1 MGAFRQKHTAITAIS
16 YNHCELAICVC
27 VYASVLAR
35 ALQIKIIPIIIERTN
50 APTND
55 VRNSN
60 DKKSEKR
67 KCNSI
72 NHAIVCGHRS
82 AGRHVKY
89 VRPAVSILNQASPN
103 KFRIR
108 LLSIKARRRMLLNLF
123 DPMKLSTT
131 AFKEFPNHKEN
142 FHNDPNEN
150 RYKLRWLFLPT
161 SIKVEI
167 ELSKNLRL
175 LHTLQNR
182 GHRKEILCQIHQKP
196 LIIPTKWKRF
206 FP

>member
-1 MGAFRQKHTAITAIS
+1 MRV
-16 YNHCELAICVC
+16 CICVGT
-27 VYASVLAR
+27 SK
-35 ALQIKIIPIIIERTN
+35 IKPIIIERTN

-60 DKKSEKR
+60 GKKSEKR

-131 AFKEFPNHKEN
+131 AFKKN
-142 FHNDPNEN
+142 FQ
-150 RYKLRWLFLPT
+150 
-161 SIKVEI
+161 IKKKTFTMI
-167 ELSKNLRL
+167 LTKIDTNFDDYFCQQASK
-175 LHTLQNR
+175 
-182 GHRKEILCQIHQKP
+182 
-196 LIIPTKWKRF
+196 
-206 FP
+206 

>member
-1 MGAFRQKHTAITAIS
+1 MRL
-16 YNHCELAICVC
+16 CICVGT
-27 VYASVLAR
+27 SK
-35 ALQIKIIPIIIERTN
+35 IKPIIIERTN

-60 DKKSEKR
+60 GKKSEKR

-89 VRPAVSILNQASPN
+89 VRPSVSIVSQASPN

-108 LLSIKARRRMLLNLF
+108 LLSIKARRSILLNLF

-131 AFKEFPNHKEN
+131 AFKKN
-142 FHNDPNEN
+142 FQIKKKTFTMILTKIDTNFDDYFCQQASKW
-150 RYKLRWLFLPT
+150 RSSCQRTYAF
-161 SIKVEI
+161 SIPI
-167 ELSKNLRL
+167 ETVDTEKKSCARFIRSRL
-175 LHTLQNR
+175 
-182 GHRKEILCQIHQKP
+182 
-196 LIIPTKWKRF
+196 
-206 FP
+206 

>member
-1 MGAFRQKHTAITAIS
+1 MRV
-16 YNHCELAICVC
+16 CICVGT
-27 VYASVLAR
+27 SK
-35 ALQIKIIPIIIERTN
+35 IKPIIIERTN

-60 DKKSEKR
+60 GKKSEKR

-72 NHAIVCGHRS
+72 NHAISMRASVRRASCKICPSCRLHFKPS
-82 AGRHVKY
+82 QPKQVQDPSTKY
-89 VRPAVSILNQASPN
+89 KSPSKNAS
-103 KFRIR
+103 KFVWSYEAINY
-108 LLSIKARRRMLLNLF
+108 SVQ
-123 DPMKLSTT
+123 
-131 AFKEFPNHKEN
+131 KEFPNQKEN

-175 LHTLQNR
+175 LHTHRNR

-196 LIIPTKWKRF
+196 LIIPIKWKRF